1 MTKGINIISKG
12 ISLIFMALAA
22 VFMLWLLYAGDN
34 AIKGDLGLQDRL
46 LNPFLYTAYIALALA
61 VVLAIFFSFV
71 NLIVKPKNLVKML
84 IIVGVMVVLAFVTYS
99 MAGNDFDA
107 LKLKTLK
114 TTAET
119 SKQVGAALYYTYII
133 GAVAIVV
140 TIFSSIINL
149 FK

>member
-1 MTKGINIISKG
+1 MTKGINFISKG

-22 VFMLWLLYAGDN
+22 VFMMWLLYVGDSGLQN
-34 AIKGDLGLQDRL
+34 DLALQDRL
-46 LNPFLYTAYIALALA
+46 LNPFMYTAYIAFAVA
-61 VVLAIFFSFV
+61 VVLAVLFSLA
-71 NLIVKPKNLVKML
+71 NLFIKPKNLVKIL
-84 IIVGVMVVLAFVTYS
+84 VIVGVMVVVAFVAYT
-99 MAGNDFDA
+99 MAGNEFSV
-107 LKLKTLK
+107 LKLQKLN
-114 TTAET
+114 TTAEV